1 MHRKK
6 RAADFPF
13 RIRRVI
19 VTGNT
24 RTKDDILRL
33 CLAPISSASTWE
45 EINHRLQEAALSLE
59 RLGTF
64 KSVRLLLD
72 DAPEAGA
79 PEVDACDLR
88 VRDL

>member
-1 MHRKK
+1 MNKEK
-6 RAADFPF
+6 REAGAPF

-33 CLAPISSASTWE
+33 CLAPISSAATLE
-45 EINHRLQEAALSLE
+45 EVNHRLGEAALALQ

-79 PEVDACDLR
+79 PEPDACDLR
-88 VRDL
+88 V